1 MKHLLII
8 IAALFAASC
17 GNEVNIGYNSTP
29 LTGDSLI
36 IIDRKNLTPEQD
48 SVLMEAVRKLN
59 EEREEDRETV
69 IPYGR
74 STGYEKGDGPQKP
87 TGGYP
92 TTYGYHTLGRHSPI
106 GRPAGRSIYQLT
118 VRDTLY
124 CPIEDSHICSYA
136 TRAVIRHK

>member
-1 MKHLLII
+1 MKYLLLIM
-8 IAALFAASC
+8 AALFAVSC

-29 LTGDSLI
+29 LTGDSLV

-59 EEREEDRETV
+59 EEREEDRETM

-74 STGYEKGDGPQKP
+74 NTNYEKGDGPKKP

-92 TTYGYHTLGRHSPI
+92 ITYGYHSLGRHSPI
-106 GRPAGRSIYQLT
+106 GRPAGRSVYQLT
-118 VRDTLY
+118 PLDTIY
-124 CPIEDSHICSYA
+124 CPIKESHACSYT
-136 TRAVIRHK
+136 TRAVIRHR